1 MSGWRIPLSDLNY
14 DEAEDRAVGGPLST
28 RWLSMGPEV
37 QSFETEFAAL
47 LEVEHAVAVS
57 SGTAA
62 LHLAYAALGIGPGD
76 EIIQPAMNF
85 VAAANMTIASGA
97 TPVFADI
104 VAIDEPSIS
113 PARIEAL
120 IRQSTRAV
128 VVMHY
133 GGSACRMEEIM
144 RIARTHGVAVIE
156 DACHAVGAT
165 YGPDAG
171 VSADRMVGSVGDIAC
186 FSFFSNKNLATGEG
200 GMVVTDDDDLARRVR
215 LLRSHGMTT
224 LTWDRHEGHARSYDV
239 LTHGFN
245 YRLDDLRA
253 ALGRVQLSKLTTA
266 NRRRRALAERYDL
279 LLRDSESFRTLRTPH
294 EHSSHHLMVAV
305 AKDRATR
312 DAAAAA
318 LANARVQTSLH
329 YPCITDFAA
338 FAAYTDSEVP
348 VSRQFAER
356 TLSLPLFPTLALDD
370 VDDVVALLVDAASGS
385 GGDQLVPGRS

>member
-1 MSGWRIPLSDLNY
+1 MSWRIPLSDLNY
-14 DEAEDRAVGGPLST
+14 DESELRAVEGPLST

-47 LEVEHAVAVS
+47 LDVEHAIAVS

-85 VAAANMTIASGA
+85 VAAANMTIAVGA

-104 VAIDEPSIS
+104 VAIDEPTVS
-113 PARIEAL
+113 PAQIEAL
-120 IRQSTRAV
+120 IGPSTRAV

-133 GGSACRMEEIM
+133 GGSACRMEEIVQ
-144 RIARTHGVAVIE
+144 IARTRGVAVIE

-171 VSADRMVGSVGDIAC
+171 AGADRMVGSVGDIAC

-200 GMVVTDDDDLARRVR
+200 GMVVTNDDDLARRTR

-253 ALGRVQLSKLTTA
+253 ALGRVQLSKLPAA
-266 NRRRRALAERYDL
+266 NRHRRALAERYDS
-279 LLRDSESFRTLRTPH
+279 LLRDSQAFRTLRTRH

-305 AKDRATR
+305 ARDPATR
-312 DAAAAA
+312 EAAAAA
-318 LANARVQTSLH
+318 LATARVQTSLH

-338 FAAYTDSEVP
+338 FAAYSNSDVP

-356 TLSLPLFPTLALDD
+356 TLSLPLFPGLAPHD
-370 VDDVVALLVDAASGS
+370 VDDIVALLDAAVSGS
-385 GGDQLVPGRS
+385 GDDQLIPGPH